1 MKVTQ
6 EKLPK
11 SQIGLE
17 IEIPPEMSK
26 KAYEQVVQ
34 DLARTANIPGF
45 RKGKVPR
52 HILLQ
57 RFGSTRLKA
66 AALEELIRDGVQ
78 EAIEQESIEAI
89 GNYQLRSNFED
100 LVQGYEPGKVLT
112 ISAAV
117 DVVPELTLKEYS
129 GWQIKAEEIKYD
141 PSAVDSFLEDRRK
154 EQATL
159 VPVTGRA
166 AQMGDV
172 AVLDFKGVFSDEGEE
187 EKEIP
192 GGSAQDFQV
201 ELSEGRFIP
210 GFIDGIVEMNLGDTK
225 EISVQFPEDYPQQ
238 DLAGKPAKF
247 TVTLKDLKEKELPE
261 LNDDFAQEV
270 SEFETLEELRSSL
283 ETRFQE
289 QAKSKTDANK
299 QQALLEELLKQ
310 VEVDL
315 PQSMVE
321 REIDELL
328 TQTAIRLS
336 NQGIDIKR
344 LFTQE
349 TIPQLRDRSSSEA
362 IDRLKRSL
370 ALREIGKRESLK
382 IEPEAVEARVKELLL
397 EYGEKDI
404 DLDRL
409 QEAVEEELL
418 TEKILQWLEEH
429 STIELLPEGSLSAK
443 TEETQPEEAQ
453 PAEVEATP
461 ETSIAQSEATPGE

>member
-17 IEIPPEMSK
+17 IEISPEMSK

-52 HILLQ
+52 QILLQ
-57 RFGSTRLKA
+57 RFGSTRLKV

-78 EAIEQESIEAI
+78 EAIKQESIQPI
-89 GNYQLRSNFED
+89 GNYQLRSNFEE
-100 LVQGYEPGKVLT
+100 LVQDYEPGKLLT

-117 DVVPELTLKEYS
+117 DVTPEVTLKEYS
-129 GWQIKAEEIKYD
+129 GWQIKIEEIKYD
-141 PSAVDSFLEDRRK
+141 PSAVDRFLEDKRK
-154 EQATL
+154 EQAAL

-166 AQMGDV
+166 AQIGDV
-172 AVLDFKGVFSDEGEE
+172 AVLDFKGQLESEGEE
-187 EKEIP
+187 GTEIP

-210 GFIDGIVEMNLGDTK
+210 GFIDGIVGMNVGETK
-225 EISVQFPEDYPQQ
+225 EIFVTFPADYPQA

-283 ETRFQE
+283 EKRFEE

-315 PQSMVE
+315 PQSMID

-336 NQGIDIKR
+336 NQGIDIKK

-349 TIPQLRDRSSSEA
+349 TIPQLRDRSRQEA

-370 ALREIGKRESLK
+370 ALREIGKRESLQV
-382 IEPEAVEARVKELLL
+382 EPAAVETRITELLQ

-404 DLDRL
+404 DRQRL
-409 QEAVEEELL
+409 QEVVEDELL

-443 TEETQPEEAQ
+443 AQPEQ
-453 PAEVEATP
+453 PTETEATSESSPTEP
-461 ETSIAQSEATPGE
+461 ETTSGE

>member
-17 IEIPPEMSK
+17 IEIPPEKSK

-78 EAIEQESIEAI
+78 EALKQESIQPL
-89 GNYQLRSNFED
+89 GNYHLRSNFEE
-100 LVQGYEPGKVLT
+100 LVQGYEPGKELT

-117 DVVPELTLKEYS
+117 DVAPELTLKEYS
-129 GWQIKAEEIKYD
+129 GWQVKAEEIKYD
-141 PSAVDSFLEDRRK
+141 PSSVDRFLEDRRK
-154 EQATL
+154 EQATV

-172 AVLDFKGVFSDEGEE
+172 AVLDFKGELQSEGEGEE
-187 EKEIP
+187 ATEIP

-201 ELSEGRFIP
+201 ELSEGKFIP
-210 GFIDGIVEMNLGDTK
+210 GFIDGIVEMNVGDTK
-225 EISVQFPEDYPQQ
+225 EIFVEFPEDYPQE

-289 QAKSKTDANK
+289 QAKTKTDANK

-315 PQSMVE
+315 PESMVE

-349 TIPQLRDRSSSEA
+349 TIPQLRDRSRSEA

-382 IEPEAVEARVKELLL
+382 VEPEALEARVKELLL

-409 QEAVEEELL
+409 QEVVEDELL
-418 TEKILQWLEEH
+418 NEKILQWLEEH
-429 STIELLPEGSLSAK
+429 SSIELLPEGSLTAK
-443 TEETQPEEAQ
+443 TEEEQ
-453 PAEVEATP
+453 PASIEAAP
-461 ETSIAQSEATPGE
+461 ETSPAEPEATPGE